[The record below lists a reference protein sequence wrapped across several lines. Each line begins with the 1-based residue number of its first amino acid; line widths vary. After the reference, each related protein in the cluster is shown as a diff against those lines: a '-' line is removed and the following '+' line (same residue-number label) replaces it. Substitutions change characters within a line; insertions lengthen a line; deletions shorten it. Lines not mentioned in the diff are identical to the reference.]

1 MYVILVN
8 DDNTLSTTKR
18 ERIMQRSKMVDELWF
33 LVNPDYKGVDMSA
46 CTVHMEYILPIS
58 KKYKNETLILSEENY
73 KDHLKYVL
81 PFDTSLTAEAGE
93 IEVQLTFICVDI
105 DADGKNVQ
113 YVRKTSPTTITIV
126 PISAWSDIIPD
137 EALTTLDQRII
148 KIDTQIKALN
158 DTANIINSDKA
169 DNINYDSNTGE
180 LQLKSGDK
188 LIGNKVT
195 LNKCDCD
202 ENGIPIVDISTVND
216 TTNKDDLQTE
226 VVLF

>member
-33 LVNPDYKGVDMSA
+33 LVNPDYKGIDMSV
-46 CTVHMEYILPIS
+46 CTVHMEYILPVS
-58 KKYKNETLILSEENY
+58 RKYKNEILILSEENY

-105 DADGKNVQ
+105 DADGKEVQ

-169 DNINYDSNTGE
+169 DNYIE
-180 LQLKSGDK
+180 
-188 LIGNKVT
+188 
-195 LNKCDCD
+195 
-202 ENGIPIVDISTVND
+202 
-216 TTNKDDLQTE
+216 
-226 VVLF
+226 